1 MNAQILSIIGSILVC
16 IIGAWRYFSRKNEF
30 KRKKAE
36 EAQDAVKKANSDDGS
51 ASDFLDGF
59 NKL

>member
-1 MNAQILSIIGSILVC
+1 MNTQILSIIGSVLVC
-16 IIGAWRYFSRKNEF
+16 IIGAWQYFRKKDEF

-36 EAQDAVKKANSDDGS
+36 EAKDDIEKANSKSGN

>member
-16 IIGAWRYFSRKNEF
+16 IIGAWKYMSRKNEF

-36 EAQDAVKKANSDDGS
+36 EAKNDIEKANSEGGT